1 MNSWN
6 MFKISRKIVYLSFVL
21 KKDKQMEFVFGII
34 FLVGGL
40 DINQWDIYL
49 RGGGEPGDHEFTC
62 EPLIWLYQENKNS
75 NWTQTRNELGW
86 ERVN

>member
-1 MNSWN
+1 MDIGSINPP
-6 MFKISRKIVYLSFVL
+6 IYLSL
-21 KKDKQMEFVFGII
+21 YSRGSKQEEGWAHEEKNNE
-34 FLVGGL
+34 GGGG
-40 DINQWDIYL
+40 
-49 RGGGEPGDHEFTC
+49 GGGEPGDHEFTC